1 MVVAFFFLKK
11 FLYQEKEVLLK
22 WNLVVLVS
30 VDSLHTNKRTRRDV
44 ELGHIILQHW
54 KKRETARRLVTS
66 PSQFIRWVVLQFYVV
81 LVDVIYVVAQRMNTH
96 KQAKVEWK
104 GIKKEK
110 KKGSQASQREW
121 EAVAVNLWG
130 WCLLTSLRLLGR
142 TWMNYWFYHLS
153 LFLSL
158 HNCLSF
164 YLPFSFIILNSL
176 A

>member
-1 MVVAFFFLKK
+1 M
-11 FLYQEKEVLLK
+11 LK

-66 PSQFIRWVVLQFYVV
+66 PSQFIRWVVEQFYVV

-104 GIKKEK
+104 GIKKK
-110 KKGSQASQREW
+110 RKREVKPVK
-121 EAVAVNLWG
+121 ESERQLRSICGDDV
-130 WCLLTSLRLLGR
+130 CLLLFACLAELEWTIDFTISLFFFLYI
-142 TWMNYWFYHLS
+142 TVYLS
-153 LFLSL
+153 IFLSL
-158 HNCLSF
+158 L
-164 YLPFSFIILNSL
+164 
-176 A
+176 